1 MEKYKVRLP
10 IIVEGRYDKA
20 HLSSFLSANIITT
33 GGFGIFKNKEKQS
46 LLRRLARDGI
56 ILLCDS
62 DGGGR
67 QIRSFLSGI
76 LPADKI
82 YNLYTPEVKGKE
94 RRKTSASRAGLLG
107 VEGIDKE
114 TILRLLS
121 PFIGDEARSSDKKI
135 TPTDLFVDGIS
146 GGENSSR
153 RREELCRIC
162 ELPHDLTSK
171 ALLEMLNLFYTFDEY
186 KDIIK
191 KLK

>member
-1 MEKYKVRLP
+1 MEKYRVRLP

-162 ELPHDLTSK
+162 EFPHDLTSK

-186 KDIIK
+186 KGIIE

>member
-121 PFIGDEARSSDKKI
+121 PFIGDEARSFDKKI

-186 KDIIK
+186 KDIIE

>member
-1 MEKYKVRLP
+1 MEKYRVRLP

-107 VEGIDKE
+107 VEGTDKE

-121 PFIGDEARSSDKKI
+121 PFIGDEGASSDKKI

-186 KDIIK
+186 KGIIE